1 MKKVIVGVSGGVDS
15 SVAALLLKKE
25 GYEVIGV
32 TLELASNVPGKKEG
46 VSNEIKDAKKVC
58 DTLGIKHLVLDF
70 NDVFKEKVIDYFANE
85 YMNGRTPNPCVA
97 CNKFVKFKC
106 LIDYA
111 IANGIDYVAT
121 GHYCKIDRNPET
133 GRYYLKMADSLEKD
147 QTYMLYTLSQE
158 QLSKLVMPLGKYSK
172 DEVRKIAE
180 ENNLITARKKDS
192 QEICFINDND
202 YIRFIKENYEY
213 TPEEGR
219 FIDNKG
225 NTIGKHKGII
235 NYTIGQRKGLGITF
249 GKPVYVTRINSKKNT
264 VTLGEIDDLYSEYL
278 LCNDVNF
285 MPFEDID
292 GEYKCMAKV
301 RYAAKPVEATIIKY
315 TDDIYKV
322 IFKEKQKSVTKGQ
335 AVVFYDGDVLVGGGT
350 II

>member
-1 MKKVIVGVSGGVDS
+1 MKKVIVGISGGVDS

-32 TLELASNVPGKKEG
+32 TLKLASNVPGKSESVAKEI
-46 VSNEIKDAKKVC
+46 NDAKKVC
-58 DTLGIKHLVLDF
+58 DTLNIQHIVLDF

-111 IANGIDYVAT
+111 ISHDIDYVAT
-121 GHYCKIDRNPET
+121 GHYCKIEKNNET
-133 GRYYLKMADSLEKD
+133 GRYYFKMAESIEKD
-147 QTYMLYTLSQE
+147 QTYMLYTLTQE

-202 YIRFIKENYEY
+202 YIKFIKENYGY
-213 TPEEGR
+213 NPEEGR
-219 FIDNKG
+219 FIDKQG
-225 NTIGKHKGII
+225 NTVGKHKGII

-264 VTLGEIDDLYSEYL
+264 VTLGNIEDLYSEYL
-278 LCNDVNF
+278 LCNEVNF
-285 MPFEDID
+285 MPFEDIED
-292 GEYKCMAKV
+292 EYECKVKV
-301 RYAAKPVEATIIKY
+301 RYASKPVDAAITKHAEN
-315 TDDIYKV
+315 IYKV
-322 IFKEKQKSVTKGQ
+322 TFKEKQKSVTKGQ
-335 AVVFYDGDVLVGGGT
+335 AVVFYDGDILVGGGT

>member
-1 MKKVIVGVSGGVDS
+1 MKKVIVGISGGVDS

-32 TLELASNVPGKKEG
+32 TLKLASDVPGKSESVAKEI
-46 VSNEIKDAKKVC
+46 NDAKKVC
-58 DTLGIKHLVLDF
+58 DTLNIQHIVLDF

-111 IANGIDYVAT
+111 TSHDIDYVAT
-121 GHYCKIDRNPET
+121 GHYCKIEKNDET
-133 GRYYLKMADSLEKD
+133 GRYYFKMAESIEKD
-147 QTYMLYTLSQE
+147 QTYMLYTLTQD
-158 QLSKLVMPLGKYSK
+158 QLSKLIMPLGKYSK
-172 DEVRKIAE
+172 DEVRKIAQ
-180 ENNLITARKKDS
+180 ENNLVTARKKDS

-202 YIRFIKENYEY
+202 YIKFIKENYGY
-213 TPEEGR
+213 NPEEGR
-219 FIDNKG
+219 FIDKQG
-225 NTIGKHKGII
+225 NTVGKHKGII

-264 VTLGEIDDLYSEYL
+264 VTLGNIEDLYSEYL
-278 LCNDVNF
+278 LCNEVNF
-285 MPFEDID
+285 MPFEDIKD
-292 GEYKCMAKV
+292 EYECKVKV
-301 RYAAKPVEATIIKY
+301 RYASKPVDAVITKHAEN
-315 TDDIYKV
+315 IYKV
-322 IFKEKQKSVTKGQ
+322 TFKEKQKSVTKGQ
-335 AVVFYDGDVLVGGGT
+335 AVVFYEGDILVGGGT